1 MNKIALSSLAM
12 DLKRVA
18 QCYFRGS
25 NTVAKRFL
33 EESFLRRKEINKK
46 EIKGYLVKLLSDL
59 DSFKQEKDTQKLAE
73 DALLYSKLFE
83 NASIKL

>member
-12 DLKRVA
+12 DLRRVA

-25 NTVAKRFL
+25 DVAAERFL
-33 EESFLRRKEINKK
+33 EETFLRRKEIDQKS
-46 EIKGYLVKLLSDL
+46 IKSYLSKLLNDL
-59 DSFKQEKDTQKLAE
+59 DSFKIEKDKKKLAE

-83 NASIKL
+83 NAALNL